1 MLQIDQPVRNQI
13 EASESEKVAMQICSR
28 LAKNESEI
36 ESMIQT
42 GYDLAKNMSWDMAV
56 KNYLL
61 SSLQSVCAK
70 KACPERSRRAG

>member
-1 MLQIDQPVRNQI
+1 MRNQI
-13 EASESEKVAMQICSR
+13 EASVSEKVAMQIVRR

-42 GYDLAKNMSWDMAV
+42 GYSLAKNMSWEMVV

-61 SSLQSVCAK
+61 VSLQ
-70 KACPERSRRAG
+70 KALHKERSQTIYAKA